1 MMIRTVDDRN
11 SIADYQQ
18 VDTLLQDAISS
29 YFLLLEILEGHHRSE
44 TSDVSDMP
52 APTTPKETKNVPL
65 QFCVIFKFS
74 QKCPTSTETKT

>member
-52 APTTPKETKNVPL
+52 APTTPKKTKNVPL

-74 QKCPTSTETKT
+74 QKCPTSTKTKT